1 MFAKILVGTDGSE
14 TAATAVEKAR
24 AIAALTGA
32 ELIVLHAYRTLPPV
46 GDVGTVAVVTDPA
59 IMAED
64 GRELLAHVE
73 KQIGGT
79 VPVRTT
85 LQRGDPAHSLI
96 DAAKQEGV
104 DLIVVGNRGMRGA
117 RRMLGSVPNSVAHGA
132 SCDVLIVHTL

>member
-1 MFAKILVGTDGSE
+1 VQCAASSPSALWERSAGDPGPVNIRSTVRVRERTEGHMFAKILVGTDGSE

-32 ELIVLHAYRTLPPV
+32 ELIVLHAYRTLPSV

-96 DAAKQEGV
+96 DAAKQE
-104 DLIVVGNRGMRGA
+104 
-117 RRMLGSVPNSVAHGA
+117 
-132 SCDVLIVHTL
+132 